1 MVDKKQLDASPTQPT
16 SVNQTADDGFGH
28 YKDNK
33 YETQL
38 HIEVQRLRKV
48 LDADFKNQ
56 RIVDLEN

>member
-1 MVDKKQLDASPTQPT
+1 MVEKKDIVPSHLTPAAGE
-16 SVNQTADDGFGH
+16 TADDGFGH

-38 HIEVQRLRKV
+38 HTEVVRLRKV